1 MENEL
6 YSEHEDT
13 QYGRYLTFFL
23 ADEVY
28 GIEIKYVT
36 EIIGIQPITSIPE
49 VADFIKGVINLR
61 GKIIPVIDMRIKFRK
76 PPVEYDD
83 RTCVIIVE
91 TEDLILGLIVDRVAE
106 VMTIND
112 EDIAPPPS
120 HKSGIKNKYIRGIGK
135 VGGEIKLLLDC
146 DMLFNEEEKKEISEI
161 E

>member
-1 MENEL
+1 MENEM
-6 YSEHEDT
+6 YSQQEDT

-36 EIIGIQPITSIPE
+36 EIIGIQPITTIPE

-76 PPVEYDD
+76 PTTEYDD

-91 TEDLILGLIVDRVAE
+91 TEDLILGLIVDRVAD